1 MGLAASSSADDC
13 ELPSDKHEATIYY
26 FSGRGLADQIRWMLA
41 ASQISFTQK
50 IISQRSQLLRMSTR
64 QLPFGQ
70 LPLLQIDGIE
80 IVQSQSA
87 IRYLAKRAGLQGKND
102 EEVLKCDMIVEAVRD
117 LLGLVTDAPIARV
130 KARRLKQQKEKETL
144 PIAPS
149 ATSSSASTT
158 TSPSNISPTAV
169 VVNPE
174 NSSPSNTVT
183 ASASPASS
191 THLPTTAPTTTPA
204 PSSAPSLNDA
214 WGEHLNLMKDKWEF
228 YGSRFEAI
236 IRANQRSLN
245 SSSATSSTA
254 ADSSNASSSS
264 SAPKGA
270 VPGVVYDPNAQ
281 YFLVGNSLTYADI
294 LVAHITTWFVEE
306 CGHEIVS
313 KMPFLVH
320 LQNQVISLPGIKQ
333 FIKSVHYFPLGD
345 EAYVEQVSKVLGRN
359 LLK

>member
-144 PIAPS
+144 PIVPS
-149 ATSSSASTT
+149 VPLASTSTSSSNTT
-158 TSPSNISPTAV
+158 PTAV
-169 VVNPE
+169 AVNSE
-174 NSSPSNTVT
+174 NSSPST
-183 ASASPASS
+183 ASTASPASS
-191 THLPTTAPTTTPA
+191 THLPTTAPPTTPA
-204 PSSAPSLNDA
+204 PSSAPSPNDT

-245 SSSATSSTA
+245 SSSATSSAA
-254 ADSSNASSSS
+254 ADSSNAAS
-264 SAPKGA
+264 SANTPKGA
-270 VPGVVYDPNAQ
+270 VAGVVYDPNAQ
-281 YFLVGNSLTYADI
+281 YFLVGSSLTYADI

-345 EAYVEQVSKVLGRN
+345 EAYVEQVTPPTDVTAVRII
-359 LLK
+359 